1 MVSTPLADIREHFGT
16 IDDPRVERTKLHA
29 LIDILVIAIC
39 AVVCGAEDWS
49 DVEAFGKAKENWLK
63 KYLALANGIPS
74 HDTFGRVFAR
84 LDPEQFQTS
93 FLNWVQAVM
102 SVTAGQVVALDGKKL
117 RRSHDRA
124 LAKSAIW
131 MVSAW
136 AADNRVVLGQVKVD
150 EKSNEITAIPKL
162 LEVLALKGC
171 IVTIDAIGT
180 QKEIAATI
188 VAQEADYV
196 LPVKENQGHLY
207 EEIKATFDEA
217 LAINFQQVPHETYQT
232 VNTGHGR
239 SEVRQCWLISRA
251 DYLNALG
258 ERPAWRNLNALA
270 MIRSERQVGNEP
282 TVVTTRY
289 YISSL
294 NGDAQRV
301 LAAVRSHWGIENEL
315 HWSLD
320 VTFHEDL
327 SRIRKGAG
335 PQNFAV
341 LRHIALNLLKQE
353 KSAKIGLKGKRL
365 KAGWD
370 EAYLLK
376 VLNN

>member
-1 MVSTPLADIREHFGT
+1 MTDSPLADIREHFGT
-16 IDDPRVERTKLHA
+16 IDDPRVDRTKLHL
-29 LIDILVIAIC
+29 LIDIIVIAIC
-39 AVVCGAEDWS
+39 AVVCGAEDWP
-49 DVEAFGKAKENWLK
+49 DVEAFGNAKEQWLR
-63 KYLALANGIPS
+63 KYLELPNGIPS

-84 LDPEQFQTS
+84 LDPKQFQTS

-102 SVTAGQVVALDGKKL
+102 QVTNGQVVALDGKKL

-136 AADNRVVLGQVKVD
+136 AADNRLVLGQVKVD
-150 EKSNEITAIPKL
+150 EKSNEITAIPGL
-162 LEVLALKGC
+162 LEVLALRGC
-171 IVTIDAIGT
+171 IVTLDAMGT

-188 VAQEADYV
+188 VAQEADYI
-196 LPVKENQGHLY
+196 LPVKENQGRLHD
-207 EEIKATFDEA
+207 EIKATFDEA
-217 LAINFQQVPHETYQT
+217 LAVNFKQVPHETYKT
-232 VNTGHGR
+232 VNKGHGR
-239 SEVRQCWLISRA
+239 SEVRQCWRLTRA

-258 ERPAWRNLNALA
+258 ERPAWDNLNAIA
-270 MIRSERQVGNEP
+270 MIRSERKVGNEP
-282 TVVTTRY
+282 TTVTIRY

-294 NGDAQRV
+294 KGNAQRV
-301 LAAVRSHWGIENEL
+301 LTAVRSHWGVENEL

-353 KSAKIGLKGKRL
+353 KSAKIGLKGKLL

-370 EAYLLK
+370 EAYLFK
-376 VLNN
+376 VLRN

>member
-1 MVSTPLADIREHFGT
+1 MTDSPLADIREHFGT
-16 IDDPRVERTKLHA
+16 IEDPRVDRTKLHS
-29 LIDILVIAIC
+29 LIDIIVIAMC
-39 AVVCGAEDWS
+39 AVVCGAEDWA
-49 DVEAFGKAKENWLK
+49 DVEAFGKAKADWLK
-63 KYLALANGIPS
+63 KYLELPNGIPS

-84 LDPEQFQTS
+84 LDPDQFQTS
-93 FLNWVQAVM
+93 FLNWVRAVM
-102 SVTAGQVVALDGKKL
+102 RVTNSQVVALDGKTL

-124 LAKSAIW
+124 LDKNAIGR
-131 MVSAW
+131 VSAW
-136 AADNRVVLGQVKVD
+136 AADKRVVLGQVKVS

-162 LEVLALKGC
+162 LEVLELNGC

-180 QKEIAATI
+180 QKEIASLI

-207 EEIKATFDEA
+207 EA
-217 LAINFQQVPHETYQT
+217 LALNFNQVPHETFRT
-232 VNTGHGR
+232 VDKDPGR
-239 SEVRQCWLISRA
+239 LEVRQCWLMTRA

-258 ERPAWRNLNALA
+258 ERPAWDKLNAIA

-282 TVVTTRY
+282 AVVTTRY

-294 NGDAQRV
+294 TGDAQRV
-301 LAAVRSHWGIENEL
+301 LAAVRSHWGIENQL
-315 HWSLD
+315 HGSFAKR

-327 SRIRKGAG
+327 SRIRKGDG

-376 VLNN
+376 VLAN